1 VADRRPLSEP
11 CVVGGPHPGMA
22 VADLADL
29 GAGGDRPLLQECNGC
44 VRSRRPEHRAGNQR
58 RGVPKY
64 LIRDQEGVFVSDA
77 FRGLLRPWNVR
88 RRFGAVG
95 KHGSIAVTERA
106 ILTLKQEW
114 LRRVVVIR
122 GIDHLTQL
130 LDDFS
135 EYYNGWRGH
144 RTLGGAVP
152 RVIHGGATWQRPC
165 HSAKQ
170 VSESIQCRF
179 LPDTRTTAYRLAA

>member
-1 VADRRPLSEP
+1 VWRWRLWPTWLLVAIDHFSRSVTAVCALEGPNSGWVINALEAAFRR
-11 CVVGGPHPGMA
+11 
-22 VADLADL
+22 
-29 GAGGDRPLLQECNGC
+29 
-44 VRSRRPEHRAGNQR
+44 HR
-58 RGVPKY
+58 VPKQ
-64 LIRDQEGVFVSDA
+64 LITDEEGVFVSDA
-77 FRGLLRPWNVR
+77 FRGLLRQWGIK

-114 LRRVVVIR
+114 LRRVALIR
-122 GIDHLTQL
+122 GIDHLTRL

-135 EYYNGWRGH
+135 EYYSGWRGH

-152 RVIHGGATWQRPC
+152 WVIHRGDSWQRPC

-170 VSESIQCRF
+170 VAGSIQCRF
-179 LPDTRTTAYRLAA
+179 FADTRATAYRLAA